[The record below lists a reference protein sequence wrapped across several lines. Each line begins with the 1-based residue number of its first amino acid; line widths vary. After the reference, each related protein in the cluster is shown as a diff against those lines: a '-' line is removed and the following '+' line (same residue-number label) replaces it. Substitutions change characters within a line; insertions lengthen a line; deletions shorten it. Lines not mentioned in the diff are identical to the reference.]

1 MSRYSIG
8 CWTQDRGGFAKTKVD
23 LMSEKTNV
31 VWHEQSVARPRGCVV
46 WFTGLSGSGKSTV
59 ANCVDVKLNERNVRS
74 FVLDGDNI
82 RHGLNA
88 SREILSPVH
97 GAEFAERFGLGFSAQ
112 DREENIRRIGC
123 VAEIFCS
130 AGLLALTAFVS
141 PYRLDR
147 QRVRETVCQRGTAAD
162 FVEVF
167 VDTPLELCE
176 ARDPKGLYKKA
187 RAGEIK
193 GFTGIDAPYE
203 APNSPELHLD
213 GALPVDELADQVIEY
228 LGSIDKV

>member
-1 MSRYSIG
+1 M
-8 CWTQDRGGFAKTKVD
+8 TDKTLV
-23 LMSEKTNV
+23 T
-31 VWHEQSVARPRGCVV
+31 WHEQSVVRQRGCVV

-59 ANCVDVKLNERNVRS
+59 ANCVDAKLNELRAKS

-88 SREILSPVH
+88 SPELLQPVH
-97 GAEFAERFGLGFSAQ
+97 GDEFAKRFGLSFGPQ

-130 AGLLALTAFVS
+130 AGLIALTAFVS
-141 PYRLDR
+141 PYRADR
-147 QRVRETVCQRGTAAD
+147 DRVRETVNLTSGESDLD
-162 FVEVF
+162 FIEVF
-167 VDTPLELCE
+167 VDTPIEICE
-176 ARDPKGLYKKA
+176 QRDPKGLYKKA

-203 APNSPELHLD
+203 APLKPEVHLA
-213 GALPVDELADQVIEY
+213 GERPVEELADQVIEFLKTNGK
-228 LGSIDKV
+228 LG